1 MGLSWKIKVV
11 CVCWGRSQMS
21 VDASFQ
27 FFEQVLSEYESN
39 RYILNWQSAYISPFK
54 GVSNTKLFFFQ
65 YFEKYFFSNTF
76 QYFENLANP
85 VKQSKY
91 LKHICYYM
99 CLTLASTYL
108 KPNQLHSN
116 QDPSFPATI
125 SWSHYCQLHKLHPYL
140 YLDKLFLFFS
150 FFSCET
156 DAGSLFLE
164 RGVALWG
171 FPATWSPVQI
181 LSFTV
186 ITWK

>member
-1 MGLSWKIKVV
+1 MHIYLPLKVWV
-11 CVCWGRSQMS
+11 TQN
-21 VDASFQ
+21 
-27 FFEQVLSEYESN
+27 Y
-39 RYILNWQSAYISPFK
+39 
-54 GVSNTKLFFFQ
+54 FFFPILW
-65 YFEKYFFSNTF
+65 KVFFSNTF

-91 LKHICYYM
+91 LKHVCYYM
-99 CLTLASTYL
+99 YLTLASMCL

-140 YLDKLFLFFS
+140 YLGKLFLFFS

-156 DAGSLFLE
+156 DTGSLFLE
-164 RGVALWG
+164 RGVAIWG